1 MSEPLIRPYTPRPRR
16 LNWPGIGPVEV
27 RALSPADFEL
37 EKAFVYS
44 LSREAIHQRTL
55 GGIVAPTDDQI
66 RQLVGVE
73 HGSHM
78 ALAMIVATMTGPRII
93 SVARYGPALDESL
106 GPSLEAING
115 LGDIANRLSP
125 ALDETHT
132 LAQAATIPRP
142 CAEFAII
149 VAEGWQGKGI
159 ARGMLLLLEQ
169 VAKRAGY
176 RAMMG
181 QTFHGNDSMIGL
193 AKATGYRTTIDPED
207 STLKRM
213 VKSLRRLQRAQ
224 AAPASETS
232 AQPQ

>member
-1 MSEPLIRPYTPRPRR
+1 MTDPLIRSYTPRPRR
-16 LNWPGIGPVEV
+16 LNWPGVGPVEV

-37 EKAFVYS
+37 EKAFVLS

-78 ALAMIVATMTGPRII
+78 ALAMIVASMTGPRII
-93 SVARYGPALDESL
+93 SVARYGPALDESF

-115 LGDIANRLSP
+115 LGDLANRLSP
-125 ALDETHT
+125 ALEDPEIVSRP
-132 LAQAATIPRP
+132 APIARP

-149 VAEGWQGKGI
+149 VGEGWQGKGI

-176 RAMMG
+176 RSMMG

-193 AKATGYRTTIDPED
+193 ARATGYRTTIDPED

-213 VKSLRRLQRAQ
+213 VKPLRRLRRAQ
-224 AAPASETS
+224 
-232 AQPQ
+232 